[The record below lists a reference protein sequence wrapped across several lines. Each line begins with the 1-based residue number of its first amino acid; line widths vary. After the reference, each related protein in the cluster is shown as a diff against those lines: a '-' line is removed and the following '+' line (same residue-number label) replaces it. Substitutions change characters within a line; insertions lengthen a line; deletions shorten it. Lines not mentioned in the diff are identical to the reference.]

1 MKKTN
6 LNISADTEVI
16 KQRVCRK
23 YYLQTMKCAVK
34 NEDQTNVRKHSQMK
48 NKINHQT

>member
-1 MKKTN
+1 MKKIN
-6 LNISADTEVI
+6 LNISADTEV
-16 KQRVCRK
+16 KKRVCRK